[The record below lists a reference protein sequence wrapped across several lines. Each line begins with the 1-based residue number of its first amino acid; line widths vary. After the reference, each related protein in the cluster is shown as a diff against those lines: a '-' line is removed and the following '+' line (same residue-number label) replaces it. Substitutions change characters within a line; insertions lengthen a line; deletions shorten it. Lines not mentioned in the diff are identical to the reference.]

1 MKRVRSHSAWTL
13 GAKHLLSGLVIAT
26 ALALAGCGGSSMN
39 PAAAVSPS
47 VSTKTAAC
55 SSSSCGTAVV
65 SLTDAPGDFVSY
77 IVTVDSLTLTR
88 ADGTVVQTVP
98 TTSQVDF
105 AQLVNLS
112 EVLSAQQLPPGNYT
126 SAQLTLDY
134 SNADVVVSTANGNV
148 TVPTADLIN
157 GATNSPISGPIT
169 VTLSFGSTPLV
180 ITDGTVSNLAL
191 DFNLAASNTVDLTAN
206 PITVTVN
213 PVLSASLAPA
223 SSKQIHVRGPLQSVS
238 AGNSD
243 YVVNVLPFDDDQ
255 SDFGQFTVYTN
266 ASTTFLINGTSYT
279 GSAGLSALQG
289 LSTGT
294 LTTAYGAWDTTTNT
308 FTASVVHAGTS
319 VAGVS
324 GPTVLGTVA
333 ARTADTITLDD
344 ALVLQPPSSGSSSG
358 DTQNEDDLHFTHQV
372 TVTVG
377 SGTMVSAEG
386 ETGTFSTADLS
397 VGQRVRFTGTLS
409 SNVTGTSLDATS
421 GTALIK
427 PTRGTGLY
435 IGPSSGAIAVNLQSL
450 GGVDATSLLFTGTGS
465 SAATDATASNYE
477 VGIPASFSTS
487 VLSVGLPVEFT
498 GFVTPFGAAPP
509 DFEANTVV
517 SYAQAHAQL
526 HANWTSPGTTTA
538 FTALSS
544 TALVIG
550 QPALASATT
559 HTIEIGDSL
568 IDASTLSGGVTLV
581 PATATSSSSTSGS
594 TEPNDDGGEDLAFAI
609 AHQSS
614 DSVDTFGTFSDFTSA
629 LNTDLSSASV
639 LGVWADGLYGPNGTI
654 TVNRVYVVLNN

>member
-13 GAKHLLSGLVIAT
+13 GAKQLLSGLVIAT

>member
-477 VGIPASFSTS
+477 VGIPGSFSTS